1 MTPEEYTEECRRTE
15 RREDWAE
22 ITPEL
27 SNNVRLLYTLIGL
40 TTEASEAM
48 DVFKKHLFYKR
59 PFDLDHFKSE
69 LADSLWN
76 LTMAADIV
84 GCSLEDLMRINTEK
98 LRKRYPNGFTIEDAN
113 NRKENDL

>member
-48 DVFKKHLFYKR
+48 DVFKNICFIK
-59 PFDLDHFKSE
+59 DL
-69 LADSLWN
+69 L
-76 LTMAADIV
+76 I
-84 GCSLEDLMRINTEK
+84 
-98 LRKRYPNGFTIEDAN
+98 
-113 NRKENDL
+113 

>member
-1 MTPEEYTEECRRTE
+1 
-15 RREDWAE
+15 
-22 ITPEL
+22 
-27 SNNVRLLYTLIGL
+27 
-40 TTEASEAM
+40 M

-59 PFDLDHFKSE
+59 PFDLNHFKSE